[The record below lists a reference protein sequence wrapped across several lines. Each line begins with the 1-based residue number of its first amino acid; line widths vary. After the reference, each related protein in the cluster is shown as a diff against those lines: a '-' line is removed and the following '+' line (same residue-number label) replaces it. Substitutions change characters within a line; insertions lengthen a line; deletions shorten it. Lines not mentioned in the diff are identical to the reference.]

1 MADKD
6 INSIIFVSDCD
17 LNAIP
22 EVYDNVKTL
31 TTITS
36 YSALFVNRNIDDLAL
51 RNIHKIWINIREKD
65 ALSWLKLNVLSKKDR
80 AFNVFCL
87 YRQAGGPDQR
97 WITQCAPDVSV
108 EYELLANVKA
118 LNFEDFVNDLKAQS
132 VNISKPLA
140 HKCLG
145 FLFSDRVAKN

>member
-1 MADKD
+1 MAEKD
-6 INSIIFVSDCD
+6 INNIIFVSDCD

-22 EVYDNVKTL
+22 QVYDNVKTL
-31 TTITS
+31 TTITP
-36 YSALFVNRNIDDLAL
+36 YSALFVNRNVDDLAL

-80 AFNVFCL
+80 PFNVFCL
-87 YRQAGGPDQR
+87 YRQAGGGEQR
-97 WITQCAPDVSV
+97 WISQCQPDVSV
-108 EYELLANVKA
+108 EYELLSTIKA
-118 LNFEDFVNDLKAQS
+118 LNFEDFVNELKAQS
-132 VNISKPLA
+132 VNISKPIV